1 MLTIG
6 ARTRILL
13 TRLQQSMNN
22 LNIERI
28 QAQIGHNSLISRVEH
43 INSNELFMSAID
55 PIDIVL
61 EDAQTMRMM
70 QEEVISEDL
79 RSSTAFV
86 VARLDV
92 VEMGVGEIEA
102 FADQVDGET
111 VWPVDFSG
119 YDSCAVATVQVCS
132 LDSWV
137 FSPICPEHVARFGAR
152 IEH

>member
-1 MLTIG
+1 
-6 ARTRILL
+6 
-13 TRLQQSMNN
+13 
-22 LNIERI
+22 
-28 QAQIGHNSLISRVEH
+28 
-43 INSNELFMSAID
+43 MSAID

-70 QEEVISEDL
+70 QEEVIAEDL
-79 RSSTAFV
+79 RSATAFV

-111 VWPVDFSG
+111 VWPVDFRG
-119 YDSCAVATVQVCS
+119 YDSCAVATIQVGS

-137 FSPICPEHVARFGAR
+137 FTPVCPEHVARFRTR
-152 IEH
+152 IKH